1 MTLPAL
7 RLRLL
12 LVYAVRLYQLVLSP
26 VLPQGCRHLPTCSDY
41 AIEALREHGVLRGG
55 WLSVRRIACCHPFG
69 TSGFDPVPPREKDV
83 PRRSA
88 S

>member
-1 MTLPAL
+1 MLPAL
-7 RLRLL
+7 RPRLL

-26 VLPQGCRHLPTCSDY
+26 IMPPRCRHLPTCSDY

-55 WLSVRRIACCHPFG
+55 WLAVRRIARCHPFG
-69 TSGFDPVPPREKDV
+69 TSGFDPVPAREGV
-83 PRRSA
+83 PRRPA